1 MKKRWIIFIS
11 VIVLLIIIRLI
22 LPVILENMANKK
34 LEGIKG
40 FEGVV
45 EDVDLK
51 LYKGMYII
59 DSVYFLNKD
68 TLFPEPLMIAKEVKV
83 QIDWEALFDS
93 GEVVAKITVVKP
105 EVNIETRWDGEE
117 GVKKRQ
123 TGQGVKWFDHF
134 KKMSPLRFNQLNVED
149 GNVFYTDFTT
159 SPNVD
164 FRMTN
169 ISISASNLQNTK
181 KLDTILP
188 GDIHMSALLLNGGEL
203 EMNGALN
210 FLKDPPDMN
219 MNLTI
224 EGMQLANANDAMR
237 VYTNLDFDTGIFN
250 LYSEMKM
257 NDGQIDGYMKPVMDN
272 VSIISK
278 NENEDFLN
286 TAWEYIAGG
295 IVEVFENQQADQLA
309 TRVPVSGSIKN
320 VNSDRSAAL
329 WNILENAFVDA
340 FRKSLEGSVEF
351 QETKS
356 DK

>member
-1 MKKRWIIFIS
+1 
-11 VIVLLIIIRLI
+11 
-22 LPVILENMANKK
+22 MANKK

-68 TLFPEPLMIAKEVKV
+68 TLFNEPLMAAREVKV

-105 EVNIETRWDGEE
+105 EVNIETRWDEKNGE
-117 GVKKRQ
+117 KKMQ

-134 KKMSPLRFNQLNVED
+134 KKMSPLRFNKLNVQD
-149 GNVFYTDFTT
+149 GDVFYTDFTT

-164 FRMTN
+164 FRVNN

-188 GDIHMSALLLNGGEL
+188 GNLNMSALLLNNGAL
-203 EMNGALN
+203 EMKGALN
-210 FLKDPPDMN
+210 FLKDPPDMST
-219 MNLTI
+219 NLTI

-250 LYSEMKM
+250 LYSEMKI
-257 NDGQIDGYMKPVMDN
+257 NDGQIDGYIKPVMDN

-295 IVEVFENQQADQLA
+295 IVEVFENQKADQLA
-309 TRVPVSGSIKN
+309 TRVPVAGSIKDIN
-320 VNSDRSAAL
+320 TDRSVAL

-351 QETKS
+351 KETKA